1 MPLLTRWFVRTALLY
16 FVAGLILGT
25 ALLVRPL
32 VAAAP
37 ALAAAWPGYLHL
49 LTVGWITQLIIGVA
63 YWLFPRPDRSRA
75 APSDRLGWAAY
86 ALLNTGL
93 LLRVGC
99 EPFVTFHPTAWVR
112 WLLPLAGLLQLAAAV
127 AFVLLVWPRV
137 RGR

>member
-16 FVAGLILGT
+16 FIAALGLGT

-32 VAAAP
+32 VRAAP
-37 ALAAAWPGYLHL
+37 LLSAAWPGYLHL

-63 YWLFPRPDRSRA
+63 YWLFPRPERSRP
-75 APSDRLGWAAY
+75 APPDRLGWAAY
-86 ALLNTGL
+86 ILLNAGL
-93 LLRVGC
+93 LLRVAA
-99 EPFVTFHPTAWVR
+99 EPVTIVHPASGVR
-112 WLLPLAGLLQLAAAV
+112 WLLPLAGIMQLGAAV